1 MDPTTS
7 SILETPE
14 KEQRGSKPMTPNTKK
29 RKSRLAEDL
38 THFIENWQIRKKRD
52 ILDVVLLSLKKL
64 ELSEKLE
71 KKFQKNTYVTG
82 RKMTSFATRKIIWDF
97 YHDQATPLTK
107 TSRPA
112 KQKGSE
118 RNNIQSGLDFVDT
131 TTVILQ
137 RGKQFYENNWMMFH
151 ETYQELYKKYIEKC
165 CNKKVSDGTFCDL
178 KQFYIRTEIEK
189 DVEMCFCK
197 LHLHAR
203 WVIEAIIKCTES

>member
-52 ILDVVLLSLKKL
+52 IIDVVLLSLKKL

-71 KKFQKNTYVTG
+71 KKFQKNKYVTG
-82 RKMTSFATRKIIWDF
+82 RKMTSFETKKIIWDF
-97 YHDQATPLTK
+97 YHDQATLLTS

-118 RNNIQSGLDFVDT
+118 RNSI
-131 TTVILQ
+131 
-137 RGKQFYENNWMMFH
+137 
-151 ETYQELYKKYIEKC
+151 
-165 CNKKVSDGTFCDL
+165 
-178 KQFYIRTEIEK
+178 
-189 DVEMCFCK
+189 
-197 LHLHAR
+197 
-203 WVIEAIIKCTES
+203 